1 MNVCIFIKSS
11 PNDEDKSQCTE
22 LIIIHATH
30 HSTIGDD
37 EDHIIRNDHVV
48 ISVHMSVVLLLTY
61 FPPHTNLC

>member
-1 MNVCIFIKSS
+1 MCIFIKSS

-37 EDHIIRNDHVV
+37 DDHIIIRNDHVV